1 MKWKIPYIDFGR
13 QYKKQEKLHLAN
25 FKKIMLSGDFVLR
38 DEVLKFEKKIS
49 SLIGS
54 KYVVSVNSCTDA
66 LLLALASKGFK
77 KNSEIITVGHTYVA
91 TLAAIKHVGLN
102 PVLADISDDYNINVS
117 QIEKLITKN
126 TKAILPV
133 HLYGHSC
140 DMSSIMKIANKYNL
154 SVIEDCAQSFGA
166 KFKGKYVGTFGEVGC
181 FSLHPLKSLGAA
193 GDGGFIVTKNKTLY
207 EKFLRLRNHG
217 QGRRKNGKYLKS
229 RYDIDYFGFCTR
241 LDNLQAAIVNTKLK
255 KLNKNIVLRNKV
267 AQNYNKSLKDLPLVL
282 PKIHKKELYLDVF
295 NSYVI
300 RTKKQ
305 FGLFKFLRDKGV
317 EVLINWPKPL
327 YRHKGLKLKKQ
338 YLINNEKICKEI
350 ISLPIF
356 PEIKKSEVNYI
367 VNCIKKFFNRNKN
380 N

>member
-54 KYVVSVNSCTDA
+54 NYVVSVNSCTDA
-66 LLLALASKGFK
+66 LLLALAAKGFK

-102 PVLADISDDYNINVS
+102 PVLADISDDYNINAS
-117 QIEKLITKN
+117 QIEKLITKK

-140 DMSSIMKIANKYNL
+140 DMSSIMKIAHKYNL

-255 KLNKNIVLRNKV
+255 KLSKNIALRNKV
-267 AQNYNKSLKDLPLVL
+267 AQNYNRSLKDLPLVL
-282 PKIHKKELYLDVF
+282 PKMHKKELYLDVF

-305 FGLFKFLRDKGV
+305 FSLFKFLRDKGV

-338 YLINNEKICKEI
+338 YLTNNEKICKEI

-356 PEIKKSEVNYI
+356 PEITKSEVNYI
-367 VNCIKKFFNRNKN
+367 VSCIKKFFNRSKSN
-380 N
+380 

>member
-13 QYKKQEKLHLAN
+13 QYINQKNLHLAN

-49 SLIGS
+49 SLL
-54 KYVVSVNSCTDA
+54 KTDYVVSVNSCTDA
-66 LLLALASKGFK
+66 LLLTLAAMGFK

-102 PVLADISDDYNINVS
+102 PVLTDISDDYNIDVN
-117 QIEKLITKN
+117 QIEKLITKK

-140 DMSSIMKIANKYNL
+140 EMNSIMRIAKKYNL
-154 SVIEDCAQSFGA
+154 KVIEDCAQSFGA
-166 KFKGKYVGTFGEVGC
+166 KYKKKYVGTFGEVGC

-193 GDGGFIVTKNKTLY
+193 GDGGFIVTKNRSLY
-207 EKFLRLRNHG
+207 EKFIRLRNHG

-255 KLNKNIVLRNKV
+255 QLNKNIRLRNKI
-267 AQNYNKSLKDLPLVL
+267 AKNYNKSFEDLPLVL
-282 PKIHKKELYLDVF
+282 PKIHKKDMYLDVF

-305 FGLFKFLRDKGV
+305 FSLFKFLRKKGI

-327 YRHKGLKLKKQ
+327 YHHKGLKLKKIF
-338 YLINNEKICKEI
+338 LKNNEKLCKEI
-350 ISLPIF
+350 ISLPIY
-356 PEIKKSEVNYI
+356 PEMNKLEFNYI
-367 VNCIKKFFNRNKN
+367 VNCIKLFFKRSKN
-380 N
+380 

>member
-13 QYKKQEKLHLAN
+13 QFKKQKTLHLSN
-25 FKKIMLSGDFVLR
+25 FKKIMTNGDFVLR
-38 DEVLKFEKKIS
+38 DEVVKFENKIS
-49 SLIGS
+49 KLLKV

-66 LLLALASKGFK
+66 LLLALTGIGLK
-77 KNSEIITVGHTYVA
+77 KNSEIITVAHTYVA
-91 TLAAIKHVGLN
+91 TLAAIKHVGFK
-102 PVLADISDDYNINVS
+102 PVLADISEDFNIDPKK
-117 QIEKLITKN
+117 IEKLITKK

-140 DMSSIMKIANKYNL
+140 EMDKIMNIAKKYNL
-154 SVIEDCAQSFGA
+154 KVIEDCAQSFGA
-166 KFKGKYVGTFGEVGC
+166 KYKNKFVGTFGEIGC

-193 GDGGFIVTKNKTLY
+193 GDGGFIVTGNKSLY

-255 KLNKNIVLRNKV
+255 ILNKNIKLRNSLAKK
-267 AQNYNKSLKDLPLVL
+267 YNNKFKDLPIVL
-282 PKIHKKELYLDVF
+282 PKIYNQNQYLDVF

-305 FGLFKFLRDKGV
+305 FQLFKYLRDKGI

-327 YRHKGLKLKKQ
+327 YKHKGLKLNNFK
-338 YLINNEKICKEI
+338 LRNNEKICKEI
-350 ISLPIF
+350 ISLPIY
-356 PEIKKSEVNYI
+356 PEMQKTEFDYI
-367 VNCIKKFFNRNKN
+367 VKKIINFFKK
-380 N
+380 

>member
-1 MKWKIPYIDFGR
+1 
-13 QYKKQEKLHLAN
+13 
-25 FKKIMLSGDFVLR
+25 MLF
-38 DEVLKFEKKIS
+38 S
-49 SLIGS
+49 S
-54 KYVVSVNSCTDA
+54 
-66 LLLALASKGFK
+66 
-77 KNSEIITVGHTYVA
+77 
-91 TLAAIKHVGLN
+91 
-102 PVLADISDDYNINVS
+102 
-117 QIEKLITKN
+117 
-126 TKAILPV
+126 
-133 HLYGHSC
+133 
-140 DMSSIMKIANKYNL
+140 
-154 SVIEDCAQSFGA
+154 
-166 KFKGKYVGTFGEVGC
+166 
-181 FSLHPLKSLGAA
+181 PLKSLGAA

>member
-13 QYKKQEKLHLAN
+13 QFKKQKTLHLSN
-25 FKKIMLSGDFVLR
+25 FKKIMTNGDFVLR
-38 DEVLKFEKKIS
+38 DEVVKFENKIS
-49 SLIGS
+49 KLLKV

-66 LLLALASKGFK
+66 LLLALTGIGLK
-77 KNSEIITVGHTYVA
+77 KNSEIITVAHTYVA
-91 TLAAIKHVGLN
+91 TLAAIKHVGFK
-102 PVLADISDDYNINVS
+102 PVLADISEDFNIDPKK
-117 QIEKLITKN
+117 IEKLITKK

-140 DMSSIMKIANKYNL
+140 EMDKIMNIAKKYNL
-154 SVIEDCAQSFGA
+154 KVIEDCAQSFGA
-166 KFKGKYVGTFGEVGC
+166 KYKNKFVGTFGEIGC

-193 GDGGFIVTKNKTLY
+193 GDGGFIVTGNKSLY

-255 KLNKNIVLRNKV
+255 ILNKNIKLRNSLAKK
-267 AQNYNKSLKDLPLVL
+267 YNNKFKDLPIVL
-282 PKIHKKELYLDVF
+282 PKIYNQNQYLDVF

-305 FGLFKFLRDKGV
+305 FQLFKYLRDKGI

-327 YRHKGLKLKKQ
+327 YKHKGLKLNNFK
-338 YLINNEKICKEI
+338 LRNNEKICKEI
-350 ISLPIF
+350 ISLPIY
-356 PEIKKSEVNYI
+356 PEMQKTEFDYI
-367 VNCIKKFFNRNKN
+367 VKNIINFFKK
-380 N
+380 

>member
-13 QYKKQEKLHLAN
+13 QYKIQEKLHLDN
-25 FKKIMLSGDFVLR
+25 FKKIMLNGDFVLR

-49 SLIGS
+49 KLLKT

-66 LLLALASKGFK
+66 LLLGLFSLNLR

-102 PVLADISDDYNINVS
+102 PVLADIGDDYNIDVS
-117 QIEKLITKN
+117 KIEKLITKK

-327 YRHKGLKLKKQ
+327 YRHKGLKLRKQ

-367 VNCIKKFFNRNKN
+367 VNCIKKFFSRNKN

>member
-1 MKWKIPYIDFGR
+1 M
-13 QYKKQEKLHLAN
+13 
-25 FKKIMLSGDFVLR
+25 
-38 DEVLKFEKKIS
+38 
-49 SLIGS
+49 
-54 KYVVSVNSCTDA
+54 
-66 LLLALASKGFK
+66 
-77 KNSEIITVGHTYVA
+77 A

-102 PVLADISDDYNINVS
+102 PILADIGDDYNIDVNK
-117 QIEKLITKN
+117 IEKLITKN

-133 HLYGHSC
+133 HLYGHAC
-140 DMSSIMKIANKYNL
+140 KMDKILKIANKYNL
-154 SVIEDCAQSFGA
+154 KVIEDCAQSFGA
-166 KFKGKYVGTFGEVGC
+166 KYKNKHVGTFGEVGC

-193 GDGGFIVTKNKTLY
+193 GDGGFIITKNKSLY

-255 KLNKNIVLRNKV
+255 KLNKNINLRNKV
-267 AQNYNKSLKDLPLVL
+267 AKIYNNSLKNLPLVL
-282 PKIHKKELYLDVF
+282 PKMYTKNQYLDVF

-327 YRHKGLKLKKQ
+327 YHHKGLKLKK
-338 YLINNEKICKEI
+338 Y
-350 ISLPIF
+350 S
-356 PEIKKSEVNYI
+356 
-367 VNCIKKFFNRNKN
+367 
-380 N
+380 